1 MGNSQTLV
9 LAMAEKSKTLSELAS
24 EINVTLV
31 KVGRASWRREFNS
44 KLWACNRDR
53 AFSLINEY
61 RRVLADMMV
70 NGISERNLSSISRL
84 RYQ

>member
-1 MGNSQTLV
+1 V
-9 LAMAEKSKTLSELAS
+9 LAMVEKSKTLSELAG

-31 KVGRASWRREFNS
+31 KIGRASWRREFNS

-53 AFSLINEY
+53 AFSLIREY
-61 RRVLADMMV
+61 RRVLADIMD
-70 NGISERNLSSISRL
+70 NGISERALSNISRL

>member
-1 MGNSQTLV
+1 
-9 LAMAEKSKTLSELAS
+9 MAEQSKTLNELAG
-24 EINVTLV
+24 EINVALV

-44 KLWACNRDR
+44 RLWACNRDR
-53 AFSLINEY
+53 AFLLINEY
-61 RRVLADMMV
+61 RRVLTDIMV